1 MYVDRPSDHGPGP
14 WWTDVLDLSRRA
26 VKRVRVIES
35 VLVMAISD
43 HLGCCLSHGVGTIIS
58 VCLCFSI
65 ETVSLFQ
72 YYRKYFRVRWSM
84 QVLFNL
90 FKGHGFTKF

>member
-35 VLVMAISD
+35 VLVIISV
-43 HLGCCLSHGVGTIIS
+43 CLCLGTIIS

-72 YYRKYFRVRWSM
+72 YYRKYLRLRWSM

-90 FKGHGFTKF
+90 FKGHGFAKF

>member
-43 HLGCCLSHGVGTIIS
+43 HLGVVSVCRDYNLSVSVFQYRDCLIIS
-58 VCLCFSI
+58 VL
-65 ETVSLFQ
+65 
-72 YYRKYFRVRWSM
+72 
-84 QVLFNL
+84 
-90 FKGHGFTKF
+90 